1 MPQAAR
7 PAGRHPGQARRE
19 RESAGGTGAKATV
32 RRRFGLV
39 RRYQK
44 NLEIVMWLLH
54 SQKGLDPER
63 NGEVEPRFGILE
75 VQAGDLPDPVQAV
88 AQGVRMDTQLLR
100 RMLLLAGFEVGP
112 ERGDQGALAGAVV
125 LDQRAEVTPAVV
137 DQPLVADPGPKAPPA
152 DLANAHHPRAPLDT
166 PPRVHH

>member
-7 PAGRHPGQARRE
+7 PVGRSPGQARRE

-39 RRYQK
+39 RGYQK

-54 SQKGLDPER
+54 SQKGLDPEGNR
-63 NGEVEPRFGILE
+63 EVEPRFGILE

-88 AQGVRMDTQLLR
+88 AQGVRMDAQLLR
-100 RMLLLAGFEVGP
+100 GVLLLAGFEVGP
-112 ERGDQGALAGAVV
+112 ERGNQGSLACAVV
-125 LDQRAEVTPAVV
+125 LDQRAEVAAAVV
-137 DQPLVADPGPKAPPA
+137 DQALVADRSQQTGQSELGYCHH
-152 DLANAHHPRAPLDT
+152 LA
-166 PPRVHH
+166 

>member
-7 PAGRHPGQARRE
+7 PAGRSPGQARRE

-63 NGEVEPRFGILE
+63 NREVEPCFGILE

-100 RMLLLAGFEVGP
+100 RMLLLASFEVGP

-137 DQPLVADPGPKAPPA
+137 DQPLIADRGQKARQSELGHGHHLRPA
-152 DLANAHHPRAPLDT
+152 LEARQ
-166 PPRVHH
+166 R